1 MVELRLVRSQ
11 LLHSSK
17 GGVLTSLTYLNGF
30 RRPGRYQK
38 LYLLCLTGFATHV
51 SQRCGCPRIPV
62 VRPHGFPSDVAGM
75 SQYSGSAGV
84 TGG

>member
-51 SQRCGCPRIPV
+51 S
-62 VRPHGFPSDVAGM
+62 
-75 SQYSGSAGV
+75 
-84 TGG
+84 